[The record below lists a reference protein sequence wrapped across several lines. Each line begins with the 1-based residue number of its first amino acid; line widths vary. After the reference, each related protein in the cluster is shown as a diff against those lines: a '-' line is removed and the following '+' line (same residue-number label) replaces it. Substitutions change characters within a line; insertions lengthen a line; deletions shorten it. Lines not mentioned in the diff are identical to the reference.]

1 MLDMQWMKERFEST
15 RKAAT
20 DDADSDSDIH
30 RLKGPASSAVY
41 SQWKIGDL
49 PSIRIETEWI
59 NA

>member
-20 DDADSDSDIH
+20 DDADSDSEIH
-30 RLKGPASSAVY
+30 QLKGPDSRAVY